1 MVATDIGFSEKPG
14 RPHTKVVH
22 QRWCTAIISPTLA
35 PLASSGGKAMLGVFG
50 EGPGE
55 GVFAIPRRTRDSPA
69 SLQKGG
75 KMAEPKYPT
84 QEGLWSKGVRKE
96 ESFAGVKLG
105 LPYEKA
111 VENFRRAIEGRH
123 DFDPAVLFVWGTM
136 QAKAVLNVLKAAEE
150 AFGEAGQAM
159 VRKAI
164 NKAGYEAAEGLL
176 KNSTFPEG
184 LTDIELVSYI
194 VTGVNCVLY
203 ASLEKPWIT
212 SETRSE
218 FDILWCPHQDTYA
231 AFDCRVQRYF
241 VEGIVEAMEANGMG
255 RVIPLV
261 DKLIPKGAEC
271 CHFTVDRVQSDDTKN
286 PWHRYSE
293 ELEKRALAKIKTEK

>member
-1 MVATDIGFSEKPG
+1 
-14 RPHTKVVH
+14 
-22 QRWCTAIISPTLA
+22 
-35 PLASSGGKAMLGVFG
+35 
-50 EGPGE
+50 
-55 GVFAIPRRTRDSPA
+55 
-69 SLQKGG
+69 
-75 KMAEPKYPT
+75 MAEPKYPT

-96 ESFAGVKLG
+96 ESYAGVKLG
-105 LPYEKA
+105 TPYEKA

-136 QAKAVLNVLKAAEE
+136 QAKAVLNILKAAEE

-164 NKAGYEAAEGLL
+164 NKAGYEAADGLL

-218 FDILWCPHQDTYA
+218 FDILWCPHQDIYA

-271 CHFTVDRVQSDDTKN
+271 CHFTVDRVEADDGKH

-293 ELEKRALAKIKTEK
+293 ELEKRALGKIKAENKFWPR